1 MMLEELNRN
10 SGENYNEN
18 FEKKSTI

>member
-18 FEKKSTI
+18 FDKKSTI